1 MTAEGRFKRDWN
13 KFTAADTVAKATQM
27 SNEVSHCIQII
38 VSNSQITSLISSHV
52 ESILNASLTM
62 LVTFTCYFPWC
73 PADTGDFSLYS
84 FTFIFK
90 TTNALTSAFII
101 ENISYFPHGAWVK
114 VVMDIVPAF
123 EPSDGKQLEN
133 VVNYF
138 MKLPAVGFFLPSS
151 LTEKRTH
158 ENQFQKVSSSPSP
171 MHDFYTPLLVHYSAK
186 GFLFLMQYR

>member
-1 MTAEGRFKRDWN
+1 MYN
-13 KFTAADTVAKATQM
+13 
-27 SNEVSHCIQII
+27 
-38 VSNSQITSLISSHV
+38 
-52 ESILNASLTM
+52 
-62 LVTFTCYFPWC
+62 
-73 PADTGDFSLYS
+73 

-138 MKLPAVGFFLPSS
+138 MKLPAVGFF
-151 LTEKRTH
+151 
-158 ENQFQKVSSSPSP
+158 
-171 MHDFYTPLLVHYSAK
+171 FYHHL
-186 GFLFLMQYR
+186 

>member
-1 MTAEGRFKRDWN
+1 
-13 KFTAADTVAKATQM
+13 M

-138 MKLPAVGFFLPSS
+138 MKLPADGFFFTIISNWKENPWKPISES
-151 LTEKRTH
+151 L
-158 ENQFQKVSSSPSP
+158 
-171 MHDFYTPLLVHYSAK
+171 LLTISDAWLLHSTSGA
-186 GFLFLMQYR
+186 LFS